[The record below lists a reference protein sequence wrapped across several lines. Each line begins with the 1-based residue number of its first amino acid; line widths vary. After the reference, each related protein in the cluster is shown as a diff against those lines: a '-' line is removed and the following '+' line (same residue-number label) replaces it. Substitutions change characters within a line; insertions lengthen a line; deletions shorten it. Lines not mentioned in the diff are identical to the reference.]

1 MTRIARSPLPKV
13 LSLFAIT
20 ERRHIEHQ
28 RSRIWIIKMDDLE
41 RIVDELELKAKSYPK
56 GSKDRL
62 KYLTKLTNAILQS
75 QPSCQN
81 RYQLPYS
88 IYRELQDEAIQ
99 ETFIRLYKKID
110 EYDLYKKIDEYD
122 PAQGHILHWFRET
135 LRYRFLDL
143 CDKYV
148 MGRLVQENNKKKRVR
163 DEFLDAPFRDEF
175 LDAPSGR
182 TLLDLIEQPETVPNR
197 HREYEQLRRLIEKDP
212 TGQFRKA
219 HIGNHE
225 EANFQAIILGRL
237 DGRSWNDLS
246 EQWNIKV
253 SVLSS
258 FYQRSIQRFK
268 PIFRDYLD
276 T

>member
-1 MTRIARSPLPKV
+1 MTRVIRSPLPKV

-28 RSRIWIIKMDDLE
+28 RSRIWIIKMDELE
-41 RIVDELELKAKSYPK
+41 RIVDELALEAKSYPK
-56 GSKDRL
+56 GSKDRQ
-62 KYLTKLTNAILQS
+62 KCLTKLTKAILQS

-81 RYQLPYS
+81 HYQLPYS
-88 IYRELQDEAIQ
+88 IYMELQREAIQ
-99 ETFIRLYKKID
+99 ETLIRLYKKID
-110 EYDLYKKIDEYD
+110 EDEYD
-122 PAQGHILHWFRET
+122 PNQGHLLHWFRET

-148 MGRLVQENNKKKRVR
+148 MGRLVQENNKKKRV
-163 DEFLDAPFRDEF
+163 RDEF

-237 DGRSWNDLS
+237 DGRSWKDLS
-246 EQWNIKV
+246 EEWKIPV
-253 SVLSS
+253 PVISS
-258 FYQRSIQRFK
+258 FYQRNIQKFK
-268 PIFRDYLD
+268 PIFRENLD

>member
-110 EYDLYKKIDEYD
+110 EYD

-163 DEFLDAPFRDEF
+163 DEFLDAP
-175 LDAPSGR
+175 SGR
-182 TLLDLIEQPETVPNR
+182 TLLDLIEQPETAHPR
-197 HREYEQLRRLIEKDP
+197 HREYEKLRELIEQDP

-237 DGRSWNDLS
+237 DGRSWKDLS
-246 EQWNIKV
+246 EEWKIPV
-253 SVLSS
+253 PVISA
-258 FYQRSIQRFK
+258 FYQRNIQKFK
-268 PIFRDYLD
+268 PIFRENLD